1 MPMPMPDKKT
11 RKIKDRVAA
20 VLEPRLIRVR
30 RGNKKKKANSEDPLR
45 SIRCTWCWSTDP
57 RNPPIPSSR
66 SPPAP
71 SPALC
76 LAAVAVACPARRRV
90 TSPSVSRL
98 RWHVLRRGED
108 AVRAP
113 DGGRR
118 CGTDNRLRPQDRHGS
133 DGSPPRLPQAEPRPD
148 PSRRQALRARPGTV
162 CDGGTVGSRWH
173 QLPPPPIFPCRLN
186 PLEYRNPPKIRVASY
201 AVVGSH
207 ILLSVEAETQQD
219 KGTCAFDMNAKQ
231 WEMVDDKNLP
241 FIGQAVSLGSRRFI
255 VRSRAKGGAATVYY
269 MDVFLSRNTNTG
281 KTELSIVEVPVAS
294 KGIVPGQLLCSMG
307 KDSFTSFDIQSLDP
321 SPEAKPDRARIVY
334 RTYSMVSGDD
344 GETSSVVKEQ
354 RQIFKIRG
362 RFTRLAQPFPVAAVL
377 TM

>member
-1 MPMPMPDKKT
+1 MVLEHGSEEPAYS
-11 RKIKDRVAA
+11 IVEVAA
-20 VLEPRLIRVR
+20 GAVARPLSHVCAGMSFAAVRTRYGPRMVGVGVALTTVYDPKTATEVMGPRLVYPKLNPVLIPH
-30 RGNKKKKANSEDPLR
+30 GGKLYALAPAR
-45 SIRCTWCWSTDP
+45 SAMAARSAPGGTSCHHRLSSHAASTRWST
-57 RNPPIPSSR
+57 
-66 SPPAP
+66 
-71 SPALC
+71 
-76 LAAVAVACPARRRV
+76 
-90 TSPSVSRL
+90 
-98 RWHVLRRGED
+98 
-108 AVRAP
+108 
-113 DGGRR
+113 
-118 CGTDNRLRPQDRHGS
+118 
-133 DGSPPRLPQAEPRPD
+133 
-148 PSRRQALRARPGTV
+148 
-162 CDGGTVGSRWH
+162 
-173 QLPPPPIFPCRLN
+173 
-186 PLEYRNPPKIRVASY
+186 
-201 AVVGSH
+201 
-207 ILLSVEAETQQD
+207 AETQQD

-377 TM
+377 TMEEESI